1 MSSKKGISILTTLKK
16 YTLNEKQTLAVEAIK
31 NNKIVILRG
40 AAGTAKSFTAVYAA
54 MKLLSDQSVEH
65 ISLTRP
71 MVATEAMG
79 FLPGDIGEKFD
90 PFLEPVISFFN
101 KFGDSGEKTFE
112 SLLVSGK
119 VRRAPLAFMRGST
132 IEDGVL
138 ILDEAQNTTPHQ
150 MLMALTRIGKN
161 GKIVITGDE
170 IQDDL
175 RGGVTGLDAAIALSK
190 FLPYI
195 QSITMTENMR
205 DDIINDIVENWD
217 RAILSAS

>member
-1 MSSKKGISILTTLKK
+1 MSSKKGLSILTTLKK
-16 YTLNEKQTLAVEAIK
+16 YHLNDKQVIAVEAIK

-54 MKLLSDQSVEH
+54 MKLLSDQQIEH

-71 MVATEAMG
+71 MVATESMG

-150 MLMALTRIGKN
+150 MLMALTRIGRN

-175 RGGVTGLDAAIALSK
+175 RVGVTGLDAAIALAK

-195 QSITMTENMR
+195 QSVTMTENMR
-205 DDIINDIVENWD
+205 DDIINDIVENWE
-217 RAILSAS
+217 RALLVA